1 MICKW
6 NTFTVHWHF
15 VDLYIVHTAGRVWT
29 IQVTVYTM
37 EIEPRGYSIFNL
49 LVYLFFT
56 YIHKGT
62 TKLLLTEFLS
72 NCIDVS
78 SELWSYSEKLVYVA
92 YLLFFFVF
100 FYRMA
105 MFQSQE
111 VASEVLPFGAFI
123 FSLSIYKIYKGYPL
137 GLIFKIFFIIIIDS
151 NIIRKYFLV
160 LFCNYIH

>member
-62 TKLLLTEFLS
+62 TKWLLTEFLS

-78 SELWSYSEKLVYVA
+78 SELWSYSEKLVYEA
-92 YLLFFFVF
+92 YLLGFFFF
-100 FYRMA
+100 
-105 MFQSQE
+105 
-111 VASEVLPFGAFI
+111 LPYGDVSVSGSRVRSTTVWRSI

>member
-62 TKLLLTEFLS
+62 TKWLLTEFLS

-78 SELWSYSEKLVYVA
+78 SELWSYSEKLVYEA
-92 YLLFFFVF
+92 YLLVFFF

-111 VASEVLPFGAFI
+111 VVSEVLPFGA
-123 FSLSIYKIYKGYPL
+123 L
-137 GLIFKIFFIIIIDS
+137 FFLFLFTKY
-151 NIIRKYFLV
+151 IRGT
-160 LFCNYIH
+160 HWG

>member
-62 TKLLLTEFLS
+62 TKWLLTEFLS

-92 YLLFFFVF
+92 YLLFFLF
-100 FYRMA
+100 FFFTVWRC
-105 MFQSQE
+105 
-111 VASEVLPFGAFI
+111 
-123 FSLSIYKIYKGYPL
+123 FSLRKSRPKYYRL
-137 GLIFKIFFIIIIDS
+137 ALLFFLFLFTKY
-151 NIIRKYFLV
+151 IRGT
-160 LFCNYIH
+160 HWG